1 MPIALNPGFVLLL
14 AAPLVLALPRGLR
27 PPTIAAAAF
36 AALWLVLGRDFGVA
50 GFVRQMGVE
59 MATLQLDALNQVFGI
74 ALLITLMLIGAY
86 TSGRQNRF
94 EDAAILTLAGGA
106 VSALFV
112 GDHLILFVAA
122 ASLAGLGATWVVFAS
137 SHPDAPRAGV
147 RFMVWHGLESLFFL
161 VGAALHLVAHGEAV
175 EAHIDAGSLSGGF
188 IFAALLIRAG
198 APLAHVW
205 LKDAVSRASPAGA
218 AALSAFT
225 AMLGVYALARF
236 FPAEPMLMPIGAAMI
251 AIGAFYASAEDDLRA
266 SAAYA
271 QIAHIGLCLALIG
284 IGSRLALAAVE
295 GHAFTIIIAFSALQM
310 GLGCIV
316 QILGDARVS
325 MIGGVGRVAPISCA
339 CLIVAG
345 LAVAGA
351 PGFAMY
357 PTLTAALSAA
367 AQWDTRWLWLAFSGL
382 SAVLFAVLVLRPAL
396 RLYGAGAA
404 QPAIGK
410 AAYGMVLGSVLGAFF
425 CLAIGLAPQ
434 WLFGLTPSE
443 LTMSP
448 FAPDRLARQIEL
460 MGAAGI
466 AFLSMYVFGLF
477 PRERGTSLA
486 DLDALYR
493 GPVAGAG
500 RWIGIVAL
508 RVFGAADR
516 AAEVLSTRLGGA
528 TGFLM
533 RQLDHPYRP
542 RLASAA
548 QLVALVGLILVAAL
562 AGRL

>member
-14 AAPLVLALPRGLR
+14 AAPLTLALPRGLR
-27 PPTIAAAAF
+27 PPAIAVAAL

-50 GFVRQMGVE
+50 GFIRQMGVE

-74 ALLITLMLIGAY
+74 ALLITLVLIGAY

-106 VSALFV
+106 VSALFA

-137 SHPDAPRAGV
+137 PHPDAPRAGV
-147 RFMVWHGLESLFFL
+147 RFLVWHGLESLFFL
-161 VGAALHLVAHGEAV
+161 VGAALHLVQHGEAIEV
-175 EAHIDAGSLSGGF
+175 RVDTGSLSGGF
-188 IFAALLIRAG
+188 IFAALMIRVG

-236 FPAEPMLMPIGAAMI
+236 FPAEPMLMPVGAAMI
-251 AIGAFYASAEDDLRA
+251 AIGAFYAVAEDDLR
-266 SAAYA
+266 SAASYA
-271 QIAHIGLCLALIG
+271 QIANIGLCLALIG
-284 IGSRLALAAVE
+284 IGSRLSLAAVE
-295 GHAFTIIIAFSALQM
+295 GHAFTIIIVFSALQM
-310 GLGCIV
+310 SLGCVV
-316 QILGDARVS
+316 QIWGGARAS
-325 MIGGVGRVAPISCA
+325 ILAGVGRVAPIACA

-357 PTLTAALSAA
+357 PTLTAALAAA
-367 AQWDTRWLWLAFSGL
+367 AQWETRWLWLMFSGL
-382 SAVLFAVLVLRPAL
+382 SAVLFAALVLRPAL
-396 RLYGAGAA
+396 LLYRAGATPPPIA
-404 QPAIGK
+404 N
-410 AAYGMVLGSVLGAFF
+410 AAYGMLLGSVLGAFF
-425 CLAIGLAPQ
+425 CIAIGLAPQ
-434 WLFGLTPSE
+434 WLFSLTPSE

-460 MGAAGI
+460 LGAAGA
-466 AFLSMYVFGLF
+466 AFLAMYAVRLF
-477 PRERGTSLA
+477 PRERQTNLL
-486 DLDALYR
+486 DLDTLYR

-508 RVFGAADR
+508 RIFGAGQRGIDLLSNTLGQ
-516 AAEVLSTRLGGA
+516 AAGVV
-528 TGFLM
+528 M
-533 RQLDHPYRP
+533 RQLDHPYRV
-542 RLASAA
+542 RLAAA
-548 QLVALVGLILVAAL
+548 AELAALAGLVLVAAL
-562 AGRL
+562 AGRS